1 MPFII
6 PLRSFDVGEKYLFK
20 VAVTIKDT
28 FPKSSTKEV
37 ERVLHGVF
45 LGICICQL
53 TEERSASLEQK
64 RTVEVTVEVKF
75 RIMCF

>member
-1 MPFII
+1 M
-6 PLRSFDVGEKYLFK
+6 KYLLE
-20 VAVTIKDT
+20 VAITIKGT

-37 ERVLHGVF
+37 KRILHSVLLRIG
-45 LGICICQL
+45 ICQL